1 MHLLGGKPLW
11 VCVQLVFV
19 LKGAAVNCII
29 MKIHLDLFSG
39 TGGFAKGLFNAGF
52 NFDKHYFSE
61 IDKHAI
67 ANYKYNFKDA
77 EYSGA
82 IQDVSGRNIERPDII
97 TFGFPCQDLSIAG
110 KRKGLE
116 GKRSGLY
123 FEAMRIIEDT
133 KPSVFIFENVKGLL
147 SSNEGKDFEI
157 VLRTIAD
164 IGLYECEWQLLNT
177 SWFLPQNRER
187 IYFIGHLRG
196 KSRPKV
202 FPIRETI
209 KNNEINNEMIFIGG
223 VMGDKNKKWLEDG
236 KDNSRNFPQG
246 QRIYSTEGI
255 SAQLNAQGGGWGA
268 KTGLYAININ
278 GKTHQQDAIQN
289 ENGIANS
296 LVVGSHSNSSHFTKT
311 QTKAGI
317 RRLTPKECERL
328 QGFPDDWTKFGNY
341 DGTEKII
348 SESQRY
354 KLLGNA
360 VTVNV
365 VKEIGSRLLAV
376 APFNTKTNCT

>member
-1 MHLLGGKPLW
+1 MN
-11 VCVQLVFV
+11 V
-19 LKGAAVNCII
+19 L
-29 MKIHLDLFSG
+29 LDLFSG
-39 TGGFAKGLFNAGF
+39 IGGFAKGLTDAGF
-52 NFDKHYFSE
+52 KFDKHYFSE
-61 IDKHAI
+61 IDKHAT
-67 ANYKYNFKDA
+67 ANYKNNFKNG
-77 EYSGA
+77 EHIGA
-82 IQDVSGRNIERPDII
+82 IQDVSGRNIERPNII

-110 KRKGLE
+110 KRRGLA

-133 KPSVFIFENVKGLL
+133 KPDIFIFENVKGLL

-164 IGLYECEWQLLNT
+164 LNLYDCEGQLLNT

-202 FPIRETI
+202 FPIGQTTE
-209 KNNEINNEMIFIGG
+209 NNGTNEMIFLGG
-223 VMGDKNKKWLEDG
+223 VLGEKNKKWLDDE
-236 KDNSRNFPQG
+236 KNNSRNFPQG

-255 SAQLNAQGGGWGA
+255 SAQLNSQGGGWGA
-268 KTGLYAININ
+268 KTGLYEVKINVIGNVGN
-278 GKTHQQDAIQN
+278 GHEAQN
-289 ENGIANS
+289 VYDKNGLAPS
-296 LVVGSHSNSSHFTKT
+296 VREMHGKVTKT
-311 QTKAGI
+311 LLDTGI

-341 DGTEKII
+341 DGNEKII
-348 SESQRY
+348 SDSQRY

-360 VTVNV
+360 VSVPV
-365 VKEIGSRLLAV
+365 VKAIGERLLIPMALKKPI
-376 APFNTKTNCT
+376 AILEK